1 MEIGHT
7 SSQQT
12 QFLSYTYFS
21 LYLPEN
27 LDAKVIISK
36 INVR

>member
-12 QFLSYTYFS
+12 QYTYFS